1 MDPIVMY
8 ETLGPIKSNG
18 RMTVQLTATSSKED
32 ALKFNELLEQQ
43 TDKAVQ
49 TSSRPA
55 AETARK
61 PEAEKRSEQPAEAK
75 EEPQEAEEDPKTC
88 LDRLVKEGV
97 IVPVGYLG
105 SEGPVEQ
112 TQIAQGEEQIVAAVG
127 EQTVQPVYEAVEAEE
142 AVAPGQDGAL
152 LQPEQADVQLQPEQ
166 AETETA
172 AQAAVGPARDEA
184 PEQTAPQAEVRT
196 QEQPERPERPEAAE
210 TVQTR
215 TEAPVEEQ
223 GDETVTVEYGEAKPE
238 PVFHDVQAAPVK
250 VGETVRESRTEETPD
265 VERQLDSGLAQAL
278 EQGESRVELQL
289 TPEHLGTVRV
299 EITRTAEGTVRIALS
314 AQSGETRSLLE
325 KHADGLRAAL
335 GSRTQSEVQVEV
347 RKDEGS
353 QRRDDHPYEGHNGQ
367 NRQQQERR
375 HREHPGRAED
385 FLQQLRLGL
394 IPSEDAQ
401 E

>member
-43 TDKAVQ
+43 ADKAVQ
-49 TSSRPA
+49 ASGRPA

-75 EEPQEAEEDPKTC
+75 EEPQEAEEDPKAC
-88 LDRLVKEGV
+88 FDRMVKEGV
-97 IVPVGYLG
+97 IVPVGYLV
-105 SEGPVEQ
+105 SEGPVEE
-112 TQIAQGEEQIVAAVG
+112 THIAQGEEQIVGPVG
-127 EQTVQPVYEAVEAEE
+127 EQIVQPVYEAIETEE
-142 AVAPGQDGAL
+142 AVAPGQDGVL
-152 LQPEQADVQLQPEQ
+152 LQPEQADVQPQPER

-172 AQAAVGPARDEA
+172 AQTAEEPVRDEA
-184 PEQTAPQAEVRT
+184 PAQTAPQAEVRT
-196 QEQPERPERPEAAE
+196 QEQPERPEAAAE
-210 TVQTR
+210 AVQTR

-223 GDETVTVEYGEAKPE
+223 GDETVAVEYGEAKPE

-289 TPEHLGTVRV
+289 TPEHLGTVKV
-299 EITRTAEGTVRIALS
+299 EITRTGEGTVRIALS

-325 KHADGLRAAL
+325 KHTDGLRAAL

-375 HREHPGRAED
+375 HREQPGRTED